1 MKKNS
6 NISNWFLNIISIKL
20 LLFSILLTPFVVIN
34 GCRMLGIKEN
44 EKKGISVC
52 GENNGE
58 ETDDEINRRLKAESE
73 RQKSLAEE
81 RRKYTYTFENVP
93 NKNKIHY
100 MVVIQDYKRK
110 FQESSFTF
118 YHHSNKLL
126 SNIVFIAHE
135 NKFDETFEEFTKE
148 LQSLSGPYKLYI
160 YLATKNLLYV
170 EKITNAIANS
180 NVKLYHISIHSNEPS
195 WYYIKG
201 KGVIESVFLTGN
213 HEIMGVEKSLFVKE
227 VYIHANEKLQEFTW
241 NMDST
246 TVFDSKGKVAKKNL
260 FQKLFDKPN
269 SLLTLEIQDSELD
282 ELPDMSVN
290 DSMDNIKFYNV
301 WFKEIDLNK
310 LPKYTRKFEISLIN
324 EPVVILP
331 STQKSLRQFS
341 IIPTEKN
348 QILRS
353 ALEKMQE

>member
-6 NISNWFLNIISIKL
+6 NNSNWLINSISIKL
-20 LLFSILLTPFVVIN
+20 FLFSILLTPFVVIN

-135 NKFDETFEEFTKE
+135 NKFDETFEELTKE
-148 LQSLSGPYKLYI
+148 LQTLSGPYKLYI

-170 EKITNAIANS
+170 EKITDAIANS
-180 NVKLYHISIHSNEPS
+180 NVKLYHISIHCNEPS

-213 HEIMGVEKSLFVKE
+213 HEIMGVEKSLLVKE
-227 VYIHANEKLQEFTW
+227 VYILANENLKEFTW

-246 TVFDSKGKVAKKNL
+246 TVFYSKGKVAKKTL

-310 LPKYTRKFEISLIN
+310 MPRHTGKYELGLLNVPT
-324 EPVVILP
+324 VILP
-331 STQKSLRQFS
+331 TTKKTVSQFYLYQKTQN
-341 IIPTEKN
+341 E
-348 QILRS
+348 ILFS
-353 ALEKMQE
+353 ALEKMRL